1 MIEFQSVCKN
11 FGERRVLN
19 DLSFRVDAGEIVCL
33 LAANGGGK
41 TTAMR
46 IAMGLISSV
55 NGRVILG
62 EKTSTLGRVR
72 GIGYM
77 PEERGL
83 FDEEKVRPQLEYL
96 AELHK
101 VPRGDISERVSATLE
116 LLGATEYAET
126 KVKNLSLGNKQR
138 VQLAAA
144 IVHDP
149 DILILD
155 EPFSGLDPIGV
166 DGLLKIFAM
175 FAQRKKTVLF
185 SSHQLDVVDRVADK
199 IVLMQLGA
207 ITFEGNADELRGL
220 SNSNRI
226 KLIVEFE
233 NGRSFSDVDFSRCAG
248 VTDVEIVG
256 NQVEMKTSVA
266 SLPLKTILESGLL
279 ASEIVDIARE
289 KGSLSSSVAE
299 IFSSSDRRTGD

>member
-289 KGSLSSSVAE
+289 KGSLSNSVAE